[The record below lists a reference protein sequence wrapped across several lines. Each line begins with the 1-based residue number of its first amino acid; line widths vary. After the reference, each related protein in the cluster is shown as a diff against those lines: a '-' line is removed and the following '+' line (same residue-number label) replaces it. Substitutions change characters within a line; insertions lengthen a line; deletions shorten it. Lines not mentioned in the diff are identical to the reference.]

1 MHVILLIRLAVDSW
15 TYRHVFSVRDIYDRY
30 KDTFIGAGADSED
43 TPCLHTLYLHFI
55 PSNET
60 NAAAGRY
67 FGDLN
72 VKRGLTSSTGRNTN
86 PDIHYNAK
94 LWQIVKTK
102 SVKVRKGTDE
112 VTEKSGVQ

>member
-1 MHVILLIRLAVDSW
+1 M
-15 TYRHVFSVRDIYDRY
+15 FSVRDLYEQY
-30 KDTFIGAGADSED
+30 KDTFIGAGADAGD
-43 TPCLHTLYLHFI
+43 IPCLHTLYLHFI

-67 FGDLN
+67 FGDLK

-86 PDIHYNAK
+86 PDSHYNAK

-102 SVKVRKGTDE
+102 SVKVRKGTEE
-112 VTEKSGVQ
+112 VTEKYGVQEHSDVLVNYE